1 MVFLRELIIQ
11 TCNSN
16 KVKQNNETNNEL
28 NELTKLLIQKQSE
41 LDRFIEI
48 AAEQQLVHDKINKV
62 KTALSS
68 IESQIK
74 YLITCLKE
82 AEQILSSAVYQSKIK
97 LEMIK
102 KAKPLPSEE
111 IIKYAYKISSENA
124 VCCPENWV
132 PDNPK
137 RPYPTDADMRRGWL
151 ARIDRPDLNSQEND
165 RSPKLAQQT
174 KSQSTSN

>member
-1 MVFLRELIIQ
+1 M
-11 TCNSN
+11 
-16 KVKQNNETNNEL
+16 KQNDTNTEL
-28 NELTKLLIQKQSE
+28 NELTKLLIQKQAE
-41 LDRFIEI
+41 LDKFIEI
-48 AAEQQLVHDKINKV
+48 AMEQQIVHDKINKV
-62 KTALSS
+62 KAALST

-97 LEMIK
+97 LDMIN

-111 IIKYAYKISSENA
+111 IINYAYKISSENA

-151 ARIDRPDLNSQEND
+151 ARIDRPDLNTQED
-165 RSPKLAQQT
+165 EKSPKIMQQG
-174 KSQSTSN
+174 KSQSKNF

>member
-1 MVFLRELIIQ
+1 MQ
-11 TCNSN
+11 TCNSSKIKPTDSN
-16 KVKQNNETNNEL
+16 SEL
-28 NELTKLLIQKQSE
+28 NDLTKLLVQKQSE
-41 LDRFIEI
+41 LDKFIEI
-48 AAEQQLVHDKINKV
+48 AMEQQIMHEKINKV
-62 KTALSS
+62 KTSLVT

-97 LEMIK
+97 LDMIK

-111 IIKYAYKISSENA
+111 IISYAYKISSENA

-137 RPYPTDADMRRGWL
+137 RPYPTDSDMRRGWL
-151 ARIDRPDLNSQEND
+151 ARIDRPDLNPQND
-165 RSPKLAQQT
+165 ETSPKLLQQ
-174 KSQSTSN
+174 SNSTGKFV